1 VCQAGAEPAK
11 AQQQAKRIVHTDSVM
26 NRPGGTVS
34 NSRFDGVVATLRT
47 SP

>member
-1 VCQAGAEPAK
+1 
-11 AQQQAKRIVHTDSVM
+11 VM

-47 SP
+47 SS